1 MELEILPMTLTIW
14 SECVAAH
21 PGSTVLDLG
30 TGSYPEDAYTPES
43 QNDSAYF
50 EYRFQKDTI
59 FRYRN
64 ETPT

>member
-1 MELEILPMTLTIW
+1 MVLEILPMTLTIW
-14 SECVAAH
+14 SVLVAEH
-21 PGSTVLDLG
+21 PGTTVLDLG
-30 TGSYPEDAYTPES
+30 TGIYPEDAYTPES

-50 EYRFQKDTI
+50 GYRFQKDTI